1 MSNSKLIE
9 LSYYDP
15 SAQVRLSAYA
25 DTIVLDH
32 DQNGSIISA
41 IRFGGYPEMVRAMA
55 DAIYGGA
62 TIEAAQNDTTRMLQ
76 SSLKSYQRQI
86 THDGIYAVATL
97 MAADTVQ
104 EDDRSGKHEKDEDT
118 NLVDTEQMELQPRR
132 CYIFCPARDQKRL
145 FEELDHK
152 TAAPLIPEFQDYV
165 LSSLRQ
171 RGDLRQLEVI
181 SLKERMDAWVLDL
194 KPQDQNVVEVLEQGL
209 QSGDIQI
216 PGAVPNMPDVFE
228 NVENV
233 TGYLNTFG
241 VTVADR
247 IRNQF
252 MPLFD
257 PAKEPLSDEVLAI
270 NDCIMSRVGYSLYD
284 AQLAVAEAVKRQLAR
299 KRVALIIAEC
309 GSGKTKIGSTALGA
323 LHGLWADQKRKDGR
337 KSFGIVMCP
346 SHVTQKWVRE
356 IGETLP
362 DTYGMVVRTIQDLN
376 RLYAMYEKGDKSV
389 FAVFS
394 KEQARDGY
402 MRYPAVRWNRRRRA
416 FLCPDC
422 DGVIEME
429 ISEDGSRYTVPA
441 DQFFFQK
448 EHKKNHTCPHCGT
461 PLWSAVN
468 PDKRIDWVKIG
479 EYGWVYRYGAQAHLH
494 RTKNERVLDQLT
506 EIAQNPDA
514 FYPIRGAHQR
524 FPLSTYIKK
533 KLRGRIDGFLCD
545 ELHEYNNNSGQGD
558 AMAELYG
565 ASRCFVGMTATLING
580 YSSGIFHLLY
590 RIVPGLML
598 KDGKRYKSP
607 GDFDAEYGVVENTY
621 EIQDAEYNS
630 NIVLLDEIFKCN
642 DGVLNSLLTALNER
656 KYTNEGRT
664 YPIPVISF
672 FAASNEI
679 PNFNDP
685 QEKILEALYDRLEL
699 KVVTANM
706 EDRDTRLAVLKNKQ
720 TGAFGQISATIT
732 LEELRQMQQEVASI
746 PVPDAINELAD
757 DILCELRKDMAVSDR
772 KYLGYYPIA
781 QAKAWLSGH
790 DKVESCDLLALKNY
804 LWHLPSDRE
813 KVEAVLTRL
822 CVNPMQDK
830 VNNIRGMALES
841 QEEFDAALGDG
852 SKADTARKAFIKLRG
867 ELTHLY
873 QMQCSLRTAAQSDS
887 EIALVDDLLADL
899 EKISRKAHEQTHFT
913 YTTLEE
919 IAALN

>member
-25 DTIVLDH
+25 DTLVLDH

-181 SLKERMDAWVLDL
+181 SLKERIDAWVLDL
-194 KPQDQNVVEVLEQGL
+194 KPQDQNVVEVLERGL

-216 PGAVPNMPDVFE
+216 PGAVPNMPDGFE

-323 LHGLWADQKRKDGR
+323 LHGLWADQKRKGGR

-362 DTYGMVVRTIQDLN
+362 DT
-376 RLYAMYEKGDKSV
+376 
-389 FAVFS
+389 
-394 KEQARDGY
+394 
-402 MRYPAVRWNRRRRA
+402 
-416 FLCPDC
+416 
-422 DGVIEME
+422 
-429 ISEDGSRYTVPA
+429 
-441 DQFFFQK
+441 
-448 EHKKNHTCPHCGT
+448 
-461 PLWSAVN
+461 
-468 PDKRIDWVKIG
+468 
-479 EYGWVYRYGAQAHLH
+479 
-494 RTKNERVLDQLT
+494 
-506 EIAQNPDA
+506 
-514 FYPIRGAHQR
+514 
-524 FPLSTYIKK
+524 
-533 KLRGRIDGFLCD
+533 
-545 ELHEYNNNSGQGD
+545 
-558 AMAELYG
+558 
-565 ASRCFVGMTATLING
+565 
-580 YSSGIFHLLY
+580 
-590 RIVPGLML
+590 
-598 KDGKRYKSP
+598 
-607 GDFDAEYGVVENTY
+607 
-621 EIQDAEYNS
+621 
-630 NIVLLDEIFKCN
+630 
-642 DGVLNSLLTALNER
+642 
-656 KYTNEGRT
+656 
-664 YPIPVISF
+664 PIPC
-672 FAASNEI
+672 
-679 PNFNDP
+679 
-685 QEKILEALYDRLEL
+685 
-699 KVVTANM
+699 
-706 EDRDTRLAVLKNKQ
+706 
-720 TGAFGQISATIT
+720 
-732 LEELRQMQQEVASI
+732 RQR
-746 PVPDAINELAD
+746 P
-757 DILCELRKDMAVSDR
+757 
-772 KYLGYYPIA
+772 
-781 QAKAWLSGH
+781 
-790 DKVESCDLLALKNY
+790 
-804 LWHLPSDRE
+804 
-813 KVEAVLTRL
+813 
-822 CVNPMQDK
+822 
-830 VNNIRGMALES
+830 
-841 QEEFDAALGDG
+841 
-852 SKADTARKAFIKLRG
+852 
-867 ELTHLY
+867 
-873 QMQCSLRTAAQSDS
+873 
-887 EIALVDDLLADL
+887 
-899 EKISRKAHEQTHFT
+899 
-913 YTTLEE
+913 
-919 IAALN
+919 

>member
-15 SAQVRLSAYA
+15 SAQVRLSVYA
-25 DTIVLDH
+25 DTLVLDH

-132 CYIFCPARDQKRL
+132 CYIFCPAGDQRRL
-145 FEELDHK
+145 FEELDRK

-165 LSSLRQ
+165 LNSLRQ

-181 SLKERMDAWVLDL
+181 SQKERMDAWVLDL

-216 PGAVPNMPDVFE
+216 PGAVPNMPDGFE

-323 LHGLWADQKRKDGR
+323 LHGLWAAQKRKGGG

-376 RLYAMYEKGDKSV
+376 RLYAMYEEGDKSV

-402 MRYPAVRWNRRRRA
+402 MRYPAVRWNRHRRA

-429 ISEDGSRYTVPA
+429 ISEDGSRYMVPA

-448 EHKKNHTCPHCGT
+448 EHKKNHTCPHCG
-461 PLWSAVN
+461 
-468 PDKRIDWVKIG
+468 
-479 EYGWVYRYGAQAHLH
+479 
-494 RTKNERVLDQLT
+494 
-506 EIAQNPDA
+506 
-514 FYPIRGAHQR
+514 
-524 FPLSTYIKK
+524 
-533 KLRGRIDGFLCD
+533 
-545 ELHEYNNNSGQGD
+545 
-558 AMAELYG
+558 
-565 ASRCFVGMTATLING
+565 
-580 YSSGIFHLLY
+580 
-590 RIVPGLML
+590 
-598 KDGKRYKSP
+598 
-607 GDFDAEYGVVENTY
+607 
-621 EIQDAEYNS
+621 
-630 NIVLLDEIFKCN
+630 
-642 DGVLNSLLTALNER
+642 
-656 KYTNEGRT
+656 
-664 YPIPVISF
+664 
-672 FAASNEI
+672 
-679 PNFNDP
+679 
-685 QEKILEALYDRLEL
+685 
-699 KVVTANM
+699 
-706 EDRDTRLAVLKNKQ
+706 
-720 TGAFGQISATIT
+720 
-732 LEELRQMQQEVASI
+732 
-746 PVPDAINELAD
+746 
-757 DILCELRKDMAVSDR
+757 
-772 KYLGYYPIA
+772 
-781 QAKAWLSGH
+781 
-790 DKVESCDLLALKNY
+790 
-804 LWHLPSDRE
+804 
-813 KVEAVLTRL
+813 
-822 CVNPMQDK
+822 K

-852 SKADTARKAFIKLRG
+852 SKADNLVLDDAVDVQGCCRKAEELFELYQRCANRKQIETICVNFLRG
-867 ELTHLY
+867 MEATKLSVTGHMY
-873 QMQCSLRTAAQSDS
+873 FVPRTFMERVDIFEDFITLLSGLNKKQTP
-887 EIALVDDLLADL
+887 LVVNSFYIIDDAKQRDKMTEEFYLAV
-899 EKISRKAHEQTHFT
+899 KK
-913 YTTLEE
+913 E
-919 IAALN
+919 IAAYQEKCDYLIKSSSQSPAVMERWVLKVQALEEKKRHYEGVLQRELDGLDDEFSVLKLLSQELQVRARSIRSQRFQQRAA

>member
-1 MSNSKLIE
+1 MPFAQLMAVLPLRDVACSLRVPSNPNGLKYNKDENETVIAHRSDCGLFLFRQKKGVRQWMSNSKLIE

-25 DTIVLDH
+25 DTLVLDH

-181 SLKERMDAWVLDL
+181 SLKERIDAWVLDL
-194 KPQDQNVVEVLEQGL
+194 KPQDQNVVEVLERGL

-216 PGAVPNMPDVFE
+216 PGAVPNMPDGFE

-429 ISEDGSRYTVPA
+429 ISEGGSRYTVPA

-514 FYPIRGAHQR
+514 FYPIRGAHRR

-590 RIVPGLML
+590 GQFGGRVSDAGAAADALAALCAAQALHCSFDPAVFGAGADDCGADGRIC
-598 KDGKRYKSP
+598 
-607 GDFDAEYGVVENTY
+607 
-621 EIQDAEYNS
+621 
-630 NIVLLDEIFKCN
+630 CN
-642 DGVLNSLLTALNER
+642 DVPQNSVLQRALHQC
-656 KYTNEGRT
+656 GQ
-664 YPIPVISF
+664 PHAPV
-672 FAASNEI
+672 
-679 PNFNDP
+679 
-685 QEKILEALYDRLEL
+685 DR
-699 KVVTANM
+699 
-706 EDRDTRLAVLKNKQ
+706 
-720 TGAFGQISATIT
+720 G
-732 LEELRQMQQEVASI
+732 
-746 PVPDAINELAD
+746 
-757 DILCELRKDMAVSDR
+757 
-772 KYLGYYPIA
+772 
-781 QAKAWLSGH
+781 
-790 DKVESCDLLALKNY
+790 
-804 LWHLPSDRE
+804 
-813 KVEAVLTRL
+813 
-822 CVNPMQDK
+822 
-830 VNNIRGMALES
+830 
-841 QEEFDAALGDG
+841 
-852 SKADTARKAFIKLRG
+852 
-867 ELTHLY
+867 
-873 QMQCSLRTAAQSDS
+873 
-887 EIALVDDLLADL
+887 
-899 EKISRKAHEQTHFT
+899 
-913 YTTLEE
+913 
-919 IAALN
+919 

>member
-565 ASRCFVGMTATLING
+565 ASRCFVGMTATLNLQYMERLPIKKKG
-580 YSSGIFHLLY
+580 VTMHLGE
-590 RIVPGLML
+590 RFCVA
-598 KDGKRYKSP
+598 GKRARKFKRSDP
-607 GDFDAEYGVVENTY
+607 KTY
-621 EIQDAEYNS
+621 VPS
-630 NIVLLDEIFKCN
+630 WC
-642 DGVLNSLLTALNER
+642 
-656 KYTNEGRT
+656 
-664 YPIPVISF
+664 P
-672 FAASNEI
+672 
-679 PNFNDP
+679 
-685 QEKILEALYDRLEL
+685 RL
-699 KVVTANM
+699 KA
-706 EDRDTRLAVLKNKQ
+706 
-720 TGAFGQISATIT
+720 
-732 LEELRQMQQEVASI
+732 
-746 PVPDAINELAD
+746 P
-757 DILCELRKDMAVSDR
+757 CELRIYGFKNQREWRMHRSMCA
-772 KYLGYYPIA
+772 YLGEDTSPSAFRYAVRYEGHTDLAPYEFFECCNEKSDDEILGA
-781 QAKAWLSGH
+781 AVQHYDVVEIDDGIKPAFFYKTEHGYELLFSFDAKTA
-790 DKVESCDLLALKNY
+790 KK
-804 LWHLPSDRE
+804 
-813 KVEAVLTRL
+813 
-822 CVNPMQDK
+822 
-830 VNNIRGMALES
+830 NIR
-841 QEEFDAALGDG
+841 
-852 SKADTARKAFIKLRG
+852 
-867 ELTHLY
+867 
-873 QMQCSLRTAAQSDS
+873 
-887 EIALVDDLLADL
+887 
-899 EKISRKAHEQTHFT
+899 
-913 YTTLEE
+913 EE
-919 IAALN
+919 ID